1 MGQRFRELRHRR
13 GLSQEGL
20 ARIVGV
26 GRDAVR
32 LWEKGERTPGLNT
45 AARLA
50 GALGVTVGVL
60 AGTEPMP
67 PAPRARKK
75 GGK

>member
-1 MGQRFRELRHRR
+1 MGQRFRELRERR

-20 ARIVGV
+20 ARLVDV
-26 GRDAVR
+26 GREAVR
-32 LWEKGERTPGLNT
+32 LWEKGKRTPELDT

-75 GGK
+75 GG